1 MHFQRYFAIYML
13 TGFAIIL
20 VNTNAKLCHSSMHF
34 TGCDTTSQ
42 FHGKAKKSTWEAWKS
57 YSSTTKA
64 FQFVMTSPFQQ
75 LQLTSPTFEL
85 LERFTCVLYDKTTA
99 TSQVNELRQDL
110 FSKKA
115 KLIESIH

>member
-1 MHFQRYFAIYML
+1 MHLQVVTQHHNSM
-13 TGFAIIL
+13 
-20 VNTNAKLCHSSMHF
+20 VKLR
-34 TGCDTTSQ
+34 
-42 FHGKAKKSTWEAWKS
+42 KS
-57 YSSTTKA
+57 YSGATEA

-85 LERFTCVLYDKTTA
+85 LEHFTCILYDKTTA

-115 KLIESIH
+115 KLKESIPPTQV